1 MTSKKENIEFE
12 DSGNVENKNEPL
24 DIYNDSDVAVNIEIE
39 QVIEIESGKYRYIY
53 KITKSRLQYKCL
65 NPDSNYFEKA
75 LIIERAAK
83 RQNKFWLNVLKY

>member
-53 KITKSRLQYKCL
+53 KITKSRLQYKMPKSRL
-65 NPDSNYFEKA
+65 E
-75 LIIERAAK
+75 L
-83 RQNKFWLNVLKY
+83 L

>member
-39 QVIEIESGKYRYIY
+39 KVIEIKSGKYIY
-53 KITKSRLQYKCL
+53 KITKSRLQYKMPKSRL
-65 NPDSNYFEKA
+65 E
-75 LIIERAAK
+75 L
-83 RQNKFWLNVLKY
+83 L